1 MSLETCIAHVMRRR
15 WLTILLSVLV
25 MLALAAGARNR
36 RLDQQLRYESD
47 EIR

>member
-15 WLTILLSVLV
+15 RLTVLLSVLV
-25 MLALAAGARNR
+25 MLALAAGAQDR
-36 RLDQQLRYESD
+36 RLDQQLRYVSG